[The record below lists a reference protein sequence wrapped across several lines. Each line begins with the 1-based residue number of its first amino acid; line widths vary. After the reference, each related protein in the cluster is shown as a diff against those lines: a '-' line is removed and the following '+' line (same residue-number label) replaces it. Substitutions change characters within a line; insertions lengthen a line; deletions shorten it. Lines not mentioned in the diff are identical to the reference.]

1 MTKAKYF
8 FHLICIFFIC
18 QNGFTQNAKTQ
29 ANLDSLYLLLKQTNN
44 LERKSDALFRL
55 GYHYKS
61 DAYYNKDS
69 IFFYGNKALQ
79 LSKTQKNYKNEV
91 KAHDLLWYVCFE
103 EKYKNKTYGHLKKIF
118 EISKRNNYG
127 DGLVLGHL
135 RSSEINY
142 ILTNFKL
149 ALEDNKKAYETAK
162 AYTVSNKTF
171 FNVTVDYAFNCFN
184 DEKSV
189 PLISKLLLEA
199 EPFKDDPD
207 IPYKNKA
214 YYYRTLGDLYTYHND
229 YENAIVN
236 HKKSSGLYLK
246 ANDSQRAYS
255 ILYMVAKNYH
265 LLGDTKK
272 AISTYTKALPFAKSK
287 TVIFYDL
294 GSIYLELKAYKKAEQ
309 HLQQALIEFENHR
322 KFRKNA
328 RSYFN
333 VYYFYS
339 DFDSGNIYFKLGKIY
354 QLQNNVKKAHQ
365 YFNITIEKY
374 KKYSNVGKDG
384 EDYSN
389 LKNKNNHL
397 NNNKYTIYRTTH
409 LAQLYRRLSEI
420 YTFKNNFRKS
430 LIYHKLYS
438 TYNDSV
444 VTNQNLKKSEQ
455 FNFYKENVESD
466 SKIEDLKNE
475 HQIQELETENDK
487 NYKKALLLFLI
498 IGVILLGVLF
508 NRYRVKQKAVA
519 LIEEKNKESTLLM
532 QEIHHRVKN
541 NLQIIS
547 SLLGAKIAT
556 HATDETIKVALQ
568 ESQNKIKSMAI
579 IHQNLYQGNQYTK
592 VSIKGYIDDLIKNIK
607 SSFLDNNKSII
618 FDLDIETK
626 EIQMSLA
633 VPLGLILN
641 ELITNACKYAFT
653 DSLEKEKKISI
664 SLHQLE
670 NITKYRLIIKDNG
683 KGLPNNLDVENLSS
697 FGLQLV
703 YGLTEQLHGEVKI
716 TRDNGTC
723 FTITL
728 EDPKET

>member
-1 MTKAKYF
+1 MTKAKYCF
-8 FHLICIFFIC
+8 YLTSILFIC

-29 ANLDSLYLLLKQTNN
+29 ANLDSLHLLLKQTNN
-44 LERKSDALFRL
+44 LERKSDVLFGL
-55 GYHYKS
+55 GDHYSS

-69 IFFYGNKALQ
+69 IFYYANKALE

-91 KAHDLLWYVCFE
+91 KAHNLLWYVCFE

-127 DGLVLGHL
+127 DGVVLGHL

-142 ILTNFKL
+142 ILTNFQL

-162 AYTVSNKTF
+162 TYTVSNKTF
-171 FNVTVDYAFNCFN
+171 FNATVDYAFNCFN
-184 DEKSV
+184 NEKSV

-199 EPFKDDPD
+199 EPFKDNPD
-207 IPYKNKA
+207 IPYKSKA

-236 HKKSSGLYLK
+236 HKKSSDLYLK

-255 ILYMVAKNYH
+255 MLYRVAKNHH

-272 AISTYTKALPFAKSK
+272 AISTYAKALPFANSK

-322 KFRKNA
+322 KFRKSA

-339 DFDSGNIYFKLGKIY
+339 DFDSGNIYYKLGKTY

-365 YFNITIEKY
+365 YFNIAIEKY
-374 KKYSNVGKDG
+374 EKYINATTDGVDLSNV
-384 EDYSN
+384 
-389 LKNKNNHL
+389 KNKNNHL
-397 NNNKYTIYRTTH
+397 NNNKYTIHRTTH
-409 LAQLYRRLSEI
+409 LAELYQRLSEI
-420 YTFKNNFRKS
+420 YTFKNNFKKS
-430 LIYHKLYS
+430 LRYHKLYS
-438 TYNDSV
+438 IYNDSV

-455 FNFYKENVESD
+455 FNFYRENVESN
-466 SKIEDLKNE
+466 SKIEVLKNQ
-475 HQIQELETENDK
+475 HQIQELKTESEK
-487 NYKKALLLFLI
+487 NYKKALLLFL
-498 IGVILLGVLF
+498 VISVIVLGILF

-547 SLLGAKIAT
+547 SLLGAKIDSNA
-556 HATDETIKVALQ
+556 ADENIKDILQ
-568 ESQNKIKSMAI
+568 ESQNKIRSMAI

-592 VSIKGYIDDLIKNIK
+592 VSVNSYVMELIAQIK
-607 SSFLDNNKSII
+607 SSFTQHSYTIV
-618 FDLDIETK
+618 FDVDIAPK
-626 EIQMSLA
+626 EIPMGLA

-641 ELITNACKYAFT
+641 ELITNAYKYAFT
-653 DSLEKEKKISI
+653 DSLDKEKKITI
-664 SLHQLE
+664 RFHQPE
-670 NITKYRLIIKDNG
+670 NTTMYRLVVKDNG
-683 KGLPNNLDVENLSS
+683 KGLPDDFIVDNLLS

-703 YGLTEQLHGEVKI
+703 YGLTEQLQGNVTI
-716 TRDNGTC
+716 TQDKGTT
-723 FTITL
+723 FTIL
-728 EDPKET
+728 LNEPQET

>member
-8 FHLICIFFIC
+8 FHLICILFIC
-18 QNGFTQNAKTQ
+18 HNGFTQNPKTQ
-29 ANLDSLYLLLKQTNN
+29 VKLDSLHFLLKQTND
-44 LERKSDALFRL
+44 LKKRSDALFRL

-69 IFFYGNKALQ
+69 IFYYANKALE
-79 LSKTQKNYKNEV
+79 LSKTQKNYKNQV

-103 EKYKNKTYGHLKKIF
+103 EKYKKETYGHLKKIF
-118 EISKRNNYG
+118 EISKQNNYG

-162 AYTVSNKTF
+162 TYTVSNKTF
-171 FNVTVDYAFNCFN
+171 FNVTVDYAFNCFQ

-199 EPFKDDPD
+199 EPFKDAPY
-207 IPYKNKA
+207 ISYKNKA

-236 HKKSSGLYLK
+236 HKKSSDLYLK

-255 ILYMVAKNYH
+255 ILYKVAKNHY

-272 AISTYTKALPFAKSK
+272 AITTYTKALPFAKSK

-322 KFRKNA
+322 KYRKTA

-339 DFDSGNIYFKLGKIY
+339 DFDSGNIYFKIGKTY
-354 QLQNNVKKAHQ
+354 QLQNNVKKAQHF
-365 YFNITIEKY
+365 FNIAIEKY
-374 KKYSNVGKDG
+374 EKYIHMATDG
-384 EDYSN
+384 ENYSN

-397 NNNKYTIYRTTH
+397 NQNKYAIHRTTH
-409 LAQLYRRLSEI
+409 LAELYQRLSEI
-420 YTFKNNFRKS
+420 YTFKNNFKKS
-430 LIYHKLYS
+430 LSYHKLYS
-438 TYNDSV
+438 IYNDSV

-455 FNFYKENVESD
+455 FNFYKKNVESN
-466 SKIEDLKNE
+466 SKIEDLKSE
-475 HQIQELETENDK
+475 QQIRELERENEK
-487 NYKKALLLFLI
+487 NYKKALLLFLA
-498 IGVILLGVLF
+498 IGIILLVILF
-508 NRYRVKQKAVA
+508 NRYRVKQKAVV
-519 LIEEKNKESTLLM
+519 LIEEKNEENIALM

-547 SLLGAKIAT
+547 SLLGAKIDSNA
-556 HATDETIKVALQ
+556 ADENIKNILK

-579 IHQNLYQGNQYTK
+579 IHQNLYQGNRYAK
-592 VSIKGYIDDLIKNIK
+592 VSVKGYIDDFIAHIK
-607 SSFLDNNKSII
+607 SSFLDNNQSII

-626 EIQMSLA
+626 EIKMGLA

-641 ELITNACKYAFT
+641 ELITNAYKYAFT
-653 DSLEKEKKISI
+653 DTQEKEKKISI
-664 SLHQLE
+664 GFHQLE
-670 NITKYRLIIKDNG
+670 NTSKYSLIVKDNG
-683 KGLPNNLDVENLSS
+683 KGLPDDFDMDKLSS

-703 YGLTEQLHGEVKI
+703 YGLTEQLHGDV
-716 TRDNGTC
+716 
-723 FTITL
+723 TITQDKDTTFKIVL
-728 EDPKET
+728 EEPG